1 MLRYKFVA
9 TIVFLGIQCCFTQ
22 TKDPIPHVKRGKIV
36 RIPNFQSKF
45 VSARTIDVW
54 LPEGYYN
61 EKQAYEV
68 LYMHDGQ
75 MLFDSEITWN
85 KQAWCVADIIDSLIQ
100 KKRIRKLIVVGI
112 WNGGT
117 SRHAD
122 YFPQKP
128 YMSLNKNQQAWV
140 SQQLAEKGRAVG
152 TFKSNADNYLK
163 FMVYELKPYI
173 DQTFSV
179 NKGKDATYV
188 AGSSMGGLISLYAL
202 CEYPHIFGGA
212 ACLSTHWPGV
222 FTLDNNP
229 VPAKFFKYLS
239 RKFLKKH
246 KQKLYFDCGDQ
257 TLDALYPPLQLE
269 VDKIMRH
276 KKINDNLWLSKF
288 YPGTDHSEK
297 SWSQRF
303 AVPLIFLF
311 GQK

>member
-1 MLRYKFVA
+1 M
-9 TIVFLGIQCCFTQ
+9 VFLGIQCSFSQ

-36 RIPNFQSKF
+36 RIPNFKSKF

-54 LPEGYYN
+54 LPEDYYN
-61 EKQAYEV
+61 DMQAYDV

-75 MLFDSEITWN
+75 MLFDSGLTWN
-85 KQAWCVADIIDSLIQ
+85 KQAWRVADIIDSLIQ
-100 KKRIRKLIVVGI
+100 NQRIRKLIVVGI

-122 YFPQKP
+122 FFPQKP
-128 YMSLNKNQQAWV
+128 FESLNKNQQAWV
-140 SQQLAEKGRAVG
+140 SQQLAEKGRSTG

-179 NKGKDATYV
+179 KTSKDATYV

-222 FTLDNNP
+222 FTLENNP
-229 VPAKFFKYLS
+229 VPAKFFKYL
-239 RKFLKKH
+239 RRNFLKKN

-257 TLDALYPPLQLE
+257 TLDALYPTLQLE
-269 VDKIMRH
+269 VDKIMRQ
-276 KKINDNLWLSKF
+276 KKNNNKLWLSKF